1 MEKEELKHLIYQRF
15 IEPTKRNRD
24 VYAGVEIEL
33 PIVNLSKGPVD
44 FDLVHQLTLLFKERF
59 DFRNKSLDENSN
71 ICALDNVENGDIYTY
86 DCSYNTIEFSFGKE
100 SNLHLV
106 EERFKEYYSFCQDIL
121 HQKNHILT
129 GFGVN
134 PYRKYNSLT
143 PIPNGRYRMLYN
155 HLLSYY
161 KYEDKKEFHNMPEF
175 GMFTAASQ
183 VQIDVFYD
191 KLIPTIKAFSQLEP
205 IKGVLFSNSVLNG
218 ENLNLACSRDMLW
231 EDSLHGIFPKNVGIY
246 NPVPENVDQLIEY
259 MFNTPIYCTEHG
271 GKYINFPPI
280 PIADYF
286 SYEELVG
293 EYIERNNKYKMSF
306 KPSLNDFNYFRSFK
320 FIDLTFRGT
329 LEFRSVCTQPVKDS
343 MVVPAFHL
351 GLINKVDELNEI
363 FNQDS
368 LVYNNGYSLTE
379 LRKIFIKSELPNFI
393 DKNEFK
399 KLLVNII
406 DLSSEGLKER
416 GKDEDKFLK
425 PLYKR
430 AKSLEN
436 PANIVI
442 KHLNSGKDI
451 EDLIFEF
458 AKYGQ

>member
-1 MEKEELKHLIYQRF
+1 
-15 IEPTKRNRD
+15 
-24 VYAGVEIEL
+24 
-33 PIVNLSKGPVD
+33 
-44 FDLVHQLTLLFKERF
+44 
-59 DFRNKSLDENSN
+59 
-71 ICALDNVENGDIYTY
+71 
-86 DCSYNTIEFSFGKE
+86 
-100 SNLHLV
+100 
-106 EERFKEYYSFCQDIL
+106 
-121 HQKNHILT
+121 
-129 GFGVN
+129 
-134 PYRKYNSLT
+134 
-143 PIPNGRYRMLYN
+143 
-155 HLLSYY
+155 
-161 KYEDKKEFHNMPEF
+161 
-175 GMFTAASQ
+175 
-183 VQIDVFYD
+183 
-191 KLIPTIKAFSQLEP
+191 LIPTIKAFSQLEP

-416 GKDEDKFLK
+416 GNDEDKFLK

-436 PANIVI
+436 PANIII